1 MKRWWKQWTKQRR
14 TWVRHLALRQEEK
27 DGKRSIECGSLVSRN
42 WKAIGKKEDWPQRTI
57 PVGTRWRLTWLTC
70 VLRSSA
76 FFFFFFKWRHRT
88 CLEVR
93 LMRNCGLTWE
103 MRSLLTM
110 STQPCTLEG
119 LLVSSSARWCLYDL
133 RWKLAPKTKPH
144 FSYLFTCSVY
154 RWHFNKIF

>member
-1 MKRWWKQWTKQRR
+1 MWFPSLQKLESHWEERGLTPKNHTCGNPVE
-14 TWVRHLALRQEEK
+14 THMTHMCSQEL
-27 DGKRSIECGSLVSRN
+27 CF
-42 WKAIGKKEDWPQRTI
+42 
-57 PVGTRWRLTWLTC
+57 
-70 VLRSSA
+70 

-110 STQPCTLEG
+110 STQPCTREG